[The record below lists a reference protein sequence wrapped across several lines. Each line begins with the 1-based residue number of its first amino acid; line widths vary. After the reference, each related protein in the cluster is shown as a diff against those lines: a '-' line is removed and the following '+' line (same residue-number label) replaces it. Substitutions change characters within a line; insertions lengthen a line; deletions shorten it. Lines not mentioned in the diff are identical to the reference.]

1 MSCGLFFAASSEDG
15 SLPLNCL
22 LSKFPH
28 HRQKS
33 IPAPLPATSAEENRG
48 GRISATA
55 AASTAVATAVLHFC
69 LGAAVGLR

>member
-55 AASTAVATAVLHFC
+55 AASTAAAAVLHFC
-69 LGAAVGLR
+69 LGAAVELR